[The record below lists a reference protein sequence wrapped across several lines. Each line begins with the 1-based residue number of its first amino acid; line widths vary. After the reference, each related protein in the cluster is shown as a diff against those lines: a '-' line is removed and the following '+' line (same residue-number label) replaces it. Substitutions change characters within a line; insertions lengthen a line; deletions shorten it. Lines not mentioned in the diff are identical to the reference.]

1 MYIYYEDVNPN
12 KGGLFESSGGG
23 KVNIDRE
30 TLHVF

>member
-1 MYIYYEDVNPN
+1 MRMLILIRVW
-12 KGGLFESSGGG
+12 LFEASGRG